1 MILCVSVKE
10 RVKVMFEIQ
19 TTVYSIIIITLV
31 IVALLFVIN
40 RKLKNVDPLSQ
51 PKGLVL
57 LLMTAVQMVDK
68 QVKEK
73 TSDEISKYLTP
84 YILSVTLYIFVANIA
99 GLFSLEAP
107 TSNYSV
113 TLILAALTC
122 VLIEVYSARARG
134 AKKYVK
140 SWFEPFAPFVLLNI
154 ISKLS
159 TLLSLS
165 LRLFGNILSGG
176 ILMSVIY
183 QMLGSISKMIPMIGE
198 FNLVSLAVTPVL
210 HFYFDL
216 FSGAMQAFIFMTLS
230 ISFIG
235 KELPEEQ

>member
-1 MILCVSVKE
+1 
-10 RVKVMFEIQ
+10 MFEIQ
-19 TTVYSIIIITLV
+19 TTVYSIIIVTLV

-99 GLFSLEAP
+99 GLFSLETP

-134 AKKYVK
+134 AKKY
-140 SWFEPFAPFVLLNI
+140 EPFAPFVLLNI

-198 FNLVSLAVTPVL
+198 FNIVSLAITPVL